1 MFLSIV
7 ILSHADP
14 AKQRR
19 FSVNIVFPD
28 TRCTDVQLVSS
39 KLRASSIRRGGKCTP
54 GNQ

>member
-14 AKQRR
+14 AKQR

-28 TRCTDVQLVSS
+28 TRCTDVHLVSS
-39 KLRASSIRRGGKCTP
+39 KLRASSIGRGRKCTP
-54 GNQ
+54 GHQ